1 MIEIRSLSF
10 RYDGAETDALRDVT
24 LTIPDGAF
32 LGIIGPAGAGKTT
45 LAHSIGGIIPHAIR
59 GDFYGAV
66 EVDGHD
72 TADTR
77 LTDLSRLVG
86 TVFQDVDSQI
96 ISSVVEDEILYGL
109 ENFGVP
115 REEVEERMAFA
126 LNEVGIAPLRHRS
139 IASLSG
145 GQRQKVAIASL
156 VALRPK
162 ILVLDEPT
170 GELDPRSSR
179 QIFTLLKSLNR
190 EYGMTVVVVEQKIML
205 LCEFAERLAVLSEG
219 RIVREGSVREVLGD
233 IAGLR
238 EIGVNCPRS
247 ALFSSLLA
255 EKTGREIPVCVNA
268 DEAVDTAGGSSDDP
282 RGTRQLQLQRE
293 RTDRQR
299 SFVPYR
305 KGRVRRRSRGKRGG
319 EDDHRQA
326 HRRAFE
332 AHLRHHDRE
341 RARHREIEGQRTGE
355 ARRLP
360 LSESRPADLSEHRA
374 G

>member
-1 MIEIRSLSF
+1 MIDIQSLTF
-10 RYDGAETDALRDVT
+10 RYEDADQDALRDVT

-32 LGIIGPAGAGKTT
+32 LGVIGPAGAGKST
-45 LAHSIGGIIPHAIR
+45 LAHCMSGIIPHAVR

-66 EVDGHD
+66 KVDGLD
-72 TADTR
+72 TADNR

-86 TVFQDVDSQI
+86 TVFQDVESQI
-96 ISSVVEDEILYGL
+96 VSSIVEDELLYGL
-109 ENFGVP
+109 ENFGIP
-115 REEVEERMAFA
+115 REEIEERIVFA
-126 LNEVGIAPLRHRS
+126 LEKVGIAPLRHRAIS
-139 IASLSG
+139 SLSG

-179 QIFTLLKSLNR
+179 QIFTLLQSLNR

-268 DEAVDTAGGSSDDP
+268 DEAVDTA
-282 RGTRQLQLQRE
+282 
-293 RTDRQR
+293 
-299 SFVPYR
+299 
-305 KGRVRRRSRGKRGG
+305 
-319 EDDHRQA
+319 
-326 HRRAFE
+326 
-332 AHLRHHDRE
+332 
-341 RARHREIEGQRTGE
+341 
-355 ARRLP
+355 RRLI
-360 LSESRPADLSEHRA
+360 

>member
-1 MIEIRSLSF
+1 MIELQSLTF
-10 RYDGAETDALRDVT
+10 RYAGADRDALHDIT

-45 LAHSIGGIIPHAIR
+45 LAHAIGGIVPHAVR

-66 EVDGHD
+66 RVDGLD

-77 LTDLSRLVG
+77 LTDLSRIVG
-86 TVFQDVDSQI
+86 TVFQDVESQI
-96 ISSVVEDEILYGL
+96 ISSVVEDELLYGL

-115 REEVEERMAFA
+115 REEIEERMTFA
-126 LNEVGIAPLRHRS
+126 LEEVGIAALRHRT

-170 GELDPRSSR
+170 GELDPSSSR
-179 QIFTLLKSLNR
+179 QIFSLLQKLNR

-219 RIVREGSVREVLGD
+219 QIARLGTVREVLGD
-233 IAGLR
+233 IAGL
-238 EIGVNCPRS
+238 EAIGVTCPRS
-247 ALFSSLLA
+247 ARFSSLLG
-255 EKTGREIPVCVNA
+255 EKTGQPVPVCVNA
-268 DEAVDTAGGSSDDP
+268 DEAV
-282 RGTRQLQLQRE
+282 
-293 RTDRQR
+293 
-299 SFVPYR
+299 
-305 KGRVRRRSRGKRGG
+305 
-319 EDDHRQA
+319 
-326 HRRAFE
+326 E
-332 AHLRHHDRE
+332 A
-341 RARHREIEGQRTGE
+341 
-355 ARRLP
+355 ARRLI
-360 LSESRPADLSEHRA
+360 